1 MHSAGAAAVVVALK
15 AVAPRKVVVRRKV
28 VVHRKVVVALKV
40 AVVVVRKVVVALR
53 AATDPGAGRR
63 PERIGLHKS
72 TLKVVRRGTCRLRQ

>member
-1 MHSAGAAAVVVALK
+1 MHSAGAAADVVVALR

-28 VVHRKVVVALKV
+28 VVARK
-40 AVVVVRKVVVALR
+40 AVVVVVLKVVVALR
-53 AATDPGAGRR
+53 AATDPGVGRR